1 MSSKRIQKRLE
12 KIFTDFKQVEQTTPG
27 QQDAVIEPVAR
38 PESVRPPRG
47 KTPARTGAAR
57 PKPRRPRTELG
68 TKPLGP
74 EAQVRAQIEPTGPT
88 DRLSMPFRTELQNW
102 EVLEITN
109 PTEGHL
115 WGTEDQMLVKQVT
128 DQLSLAL
135 ENARLFQ
142 QTRQQAAELQILN
155 EMGRELS
162 TQLDVTGI
170 VDILFSYTG
179 RLMDT
184 TNFLVAF
191 YNAETQN
198 LDFPLAINDNQRI
211 SVPDRE
217 LGNGLTDYVIRNKK
231 PLLISE
237 DVPKQMKT
245 LGIEFIKLGN
255 DRPAL
260 CWMGVPILLGENVLG
275 AIALQSI
282 ETPRLYDEHQMD
294 LLTAIAS
301 PVAIAIQNARLFQQT
316 QIRAEELSILN
327 EMGRALAAS
336 LDLKSIT
343 ENIYQ
348 YASRLLDT
356 SSFIIALYDREQ
368 DEVSFPLVFEQG
380 NPVSM
385 APIRAGNGLTQH
397 VIRKGEPLLLED
409 SSPDK
414 LKELGIALIGSPSKC
429 WLGIPM
435 MIGSQPVGVIAVE
448 SYTNP
453 HAFDVHARNLLIS
466 IASQAAI
473 AIQNARL
480 FQETTQ
486 RNEELGSINEI
497 ISLASRTL
505 DLQQIL
511 DAVFDKAVII
521 TGMDGGL
528 ISMVNS
534 TSKRLELITAR
545 GLPEKMESKLREGL
559 GGTLCELVYENQETL
574 TLDDMNKYAP
584 INVQGVLAAG
594 FQAYLGIPLKTRN
607 QVVGTICLFKDR
619 PLKIQPTTIR
629 LLQTIGNQIGFAIE
643 NAGLFNQIRRQNE
656 FLGTSAEIGR
666 LVTSTLELNTL
677 FSRTVNLIH
686 DRFGFYHAAIFIV
699 EETGFNALLTAATGE
714 AGAEMLTRGHSL
726 AVGSQSVV
734 GTVTS
739 AGTPMI
745 VNDTATEPTHLFNPL
760 LPDTR
765 SEAAIPLRIGR
776 RIIGALDIQSTTIN
790 AFTQD
795 IIDVLQALADQIA
808 VAIDNARSYELAQQA
823 IAEMRELDRLKSQ
836 FLANMSHELRTPLN
850 SIIGFSR
857 VILKGIDGPVTELQE
872 QDLNAIYNSGQHLL
886 RLINDILDLSK
897 IEAGKMELA
906 FDDVNLSELLQS
918 VIPTVEGLIK
928 DKPIQ
933 LIQNIAPD
941 IPIIRADS
949 MRIRQVVLNLLSN
962 AAKFTEEGSIT
973 VEAGVEMNKE
983 GQPEA
988 VVKVTDTGPGISP
1001 EDQKKLFQAFSQVDA
1016 SPTRKTGGTGLG
1028 LSICLRLIELHGG
1041 HIGVISETGKG
1052 STFYFTL
1059 PLPKIK
1065 ESNPKMDVQLGDK
1078 VILAVD
1084 DDAQVI
1090 GLYER
1095 YLQPQGYQ
1103 VIALT
1108 DPTQTIER
1116 AIQLKPYAITLD
1128 IMMPGK
1134 DGWSVLQELKNNHA
1148 TRDIPVIV
1156 CSILEEEERGFSL
1169 GASDYLVKPILEE
1182 DLLKALDRLN
1192 GDGKIH
1198 DVLVIDDNPK
1208 DLRLIEKILRADD
1221 RYNPICAKSGP
1232 EGWKKLSENPPHAV
1246 VLDLFMPD
1254 MDGFAILEKLRTTP
1268 ELNDIPVLVV
1278 SGVDLS
1284 AEQKKQLDDF
1294 GQKLLQK
1301 GSLNENEMLS
1311 LLDRALK
1318 RIKKP

>member
-1 MSSKRIQKRLE
+1 
-12 KIFTDFKQVEQTTPG
+12 
-27 QQDAVIEPVAR
+27 
-38 PESVRPPRG
+38 
-47 KTPARTGAAR
+47 
-57 PKPRRPRTELG
+57 
-68 TKPLGP
+68 
-74 EAQVRAQIEPTGPT
+74 
-88 DRLSMPFRTELQNW
+88 
-102 EVLEITN
+102 
-109 PTEGHL
+109 
-115 WGTEDQMLVKQVT
+115 
-128 DQLSLAL
+128 
-135 ENARLFQ
+135 
-142 QTRQQAAELQILN
+142 
-155 EMGRELS
+155 
-162 TQLDVTGI
+162 
-170 VDILFSYTG
+170 
-179 RLMDT
+179 
-184 TNFLVAF
+184 
-191 YNAETQN
+191 
-198 LDFPLAINDNQRI
+198 
-211 SVPDRE
+211 
-217 LGNGLTDYVIRNKK
+217 
-231 PLLISE
+231 
-237 DVPKQMKT
+237 
-245 LGIEFIKLGN
+245 LGIEFVKLDN

-282 ETPRLYDEHQMD
+282 ETPRLYDEHQMN

-301 PVAIAIQNARLFQQT
+301 PAAIAIQNARLFQQT

-356 SSFIIALYDREQ
+356 SSFFIAYYDRDQ
-368 DEVSFPLVFEQG
+368 DEVSFPLIYEQG

-385 APIRAGNGLTQH
+385 APIRAGNGLTQY
-397 VIRKGEPLLLED
+397 VIRKGEPVLIED
-409 SSPDK
+409 SSPEK
-414 LKELGIALIGSPSKC
+414 MKELGIALIGSPSKC

-435 MIGSQPVGVIAVE
+435 MVGSQPVGVISVE

-453 HAFDVHARNLLIS
+453 HAFDLHARNLLIS

-486 RNEELGSINEI
+486 RNEELGVINEI
-497 ISLASRTL
+497 IGLASRTL

-511 DAVFDKAVII
+511 DVVFEKTMSISA
-521 TGMDGGL
+521 MDGGL
-528 ISMVNS
+528 ISLFNPIS
-534 TSKRLELITAR
+534 QKLELITAR
-545 GLPEKMESKLREGL
+545 GLPEKMEAKLRGGF
-559 GGTLCELVYENQETL
+559 GGTLCEYVYECKEVVTL
-574 TLDDMNKYAP
+574 EDMTKYAP
-584 INVQGVLAAG
+584 INVEGVLAAG
-594 FQAYLGIPLKTRN
+594 FQAYLGLPLLSRN
-607 QVVGTICLFKDR
+607 EVVGTICFFKEQ
-619 PLKIQPTTIR
+619 PLKIQPSMTS
-629 LLQTIGNQIGFAIE
+629 LLQTIGNQIGFAIENARLFQETTERNKELGTLNDIVGSASQSLDLKNVLEIVLTKTLETIGFDGGLITIYNQQREKLERIVRMGLPGEIPPDPAEGMEDSLCNVVFTTKNTLALGDLREGAPIDVSGEIEAGFFAYIGAPLESKGQVLGTICGYRKFPGPISQTSINLIQTVGRQIGFSIE

-656 FLGTSAEIGR
+656 FLGISAEIGR

-677 FSRTVNLIH
+677 FTRTVNLIH

-699 EETGFNALLTAATGE
+699 EETGFNAILTAATGE
-714 AGAEMLTRGHSL
+714 AGAKMLQRGHSL

-745 VNDTATEPTHLFNPL
+745 VNDTANEPTHLFNPL

-765 SEAAIPLRIGR
+765 SEATIPLRIGR

-823 IAEMRELDRLKSQ
+823 IAEMRELDRLKDQ

-897 IEAGKMELA
+897 IQAGKMELA

-918 VIPTVEGLIK
+918 VIPTAAGLIK

-949 MRIRQVVLNLLSN
+949 MRIRQVVLNLLAN

-973 VEAGVEMNKE
+973 VGAGVEMNKE

-988 VVKVTDTGPGISP
+988 VVKVTDTGPGISQ

-1016 SPTRKTGGTGLG
+1016 SPTRKTGGSGLG

-1041 HIGVISETGKG
+1041 HIGVNSEPGKG

-1065 ESNPKMDVQLGDK
+1065 ESNPNINIQPGDK

-1095 YLQPQGYQ
+1095 YLHPQGYQ

-1116 AIQLKPYAITLD
+1116 ANQLKPYAITLD

-1134 DGWSVLQELKNNHA
+1134 DGWSVLQELKNNPD

-1192 GDGKIH
+1192 GDGKIR

-1208 DLRLIEKILRADD
+1208 DLRLIEKILKADD
-1221 RYNPICAKSGP
+1221 RYHPICAKSGP

-1268 ELNDIPVLVV
+1268 DLNDIPVLVV

-1284 AEQKKQLDDF
+1284 AEQKKQLADF

-1301 GSLNENEMLS
+1301 GSLNEEEMLS
-1311 LLDRALK
+1311 LLDRALR
-1318 RIKKP
+1318 RIKRP